1 MEAGNS
7 SFVKK
12 FVFKKAAA
20 MNVRKAESSDART
33 LFEFVLK
40 LDREEASV
48 RCPIMSVEDVLAAGF
63 GADPLFEAFIAE
75 SPDGT
80 ALGAVSYYRGYSGWH
95 AKPVAVVHMLFI
107 DEDARGQG
115 VGRSLMA
122 AVAEVA
128 VERHWARVEL
138 RVEEGR
144 PAVRFYEAIG
154 MRNCNEHHYLLEGRP
169 LANLAG
175 KGAEK
180 AG

>member
-1 MEAGNS
+1 MDAGNS
-7 SFVKK
+7 SFVRKI
-12 FVFKKAAA
+12 VGKKAAT
-20 MNVRKAESSDART
+20 MKVRKADRSDAQT

-40 LDREEASV
+40 LDRVGASD
-48 RCPIMSVEDVLAAGF
+48 RCPIMSVNDILAAGY

-122 AVAEVA
+122 AVAAVA

-138 RVEEGR
+138 CVEEGR
-144 PAVRFYEAIG
+144 PAIRFYEAIG
-154 MRNCNEHHYLLEGRP
+154 MRSGKEHHYLLEGQP
-169 LANLAG
+169 LAKLAG
-175 KGAEK
+175 MGA
-180 AG
+180 AGVR